1 MSVFVIYKA
10 TGTIDSGNR
19 VEGVTEDGIP
29 WIEVDATLFY
39 TGRHRPKDPLWTA
52 KDLDAMNAQ
61 FQPPTGDLDWSVPIQ
76 LDHSDSA
83 RDTQGHLRLTW
94 REKLTVDGEEREG
107 LKGRL
112 RYVGQDAVEKVK
124 AGLYRKLSLSIYLD
138 SKAIREVT
146 VTPFPQLAGATNH
159 TESEE
164 ETVNKTAAKEAPAAA
179 EQQKEP
185 DAKTFAEGSLEAFR
199 AEFAERTRKQ
209 QEQIDAQQRLIQEQG
224 KIIRFAELTRIVDK
238 YSSENKTLPSMRD
251 AELALVESLNE
262 EQLDLYHEYKKA
274 TPDLVHFGVIGS
286 QDSAEV
292 DAFKASLNG
301 AADDQAEAKRLAAT
315 YFQHSRK
322 DGAQ

>member
-1 MSVFVIYKA
+1 MSISIYRA
-10 TGTIDSGNR
+10 SGTIDPGNR
-19 VEGVTEDGIP
+19 TEGVTADGIP

-39 TGRHRPKDPLWTA
+39 AGRHRPKDPLWTTE
-52 KDLDAMNAQ
+52 DLDAMDAQ

-94 REKLTVDGEEREG
+94 REKVTIDGEEREG

-112 RYVGQDAVEKVK
+112 RYVGRDAVEKVK
-124 AGLYRKLSLSIYLD
+124 AGLYRKLSLAIYLD

-164 ETVNKTAAKEAPAAA
+164 DPMAKPATQEAPAAA

-185 DAKTFAEGSLEAFR
+185 DTKTFAEGSLEAIR

-209 QEQIDAQQRLIQEQG
+209 QEQIDAQQKLIQEQG
-224 KIIRFAELTRIVDK
+224 KVIRFTELARIVDK
-238 YSSENKTLPSMRD
+238 YSEENKTLPSMRD
-251 AELALVESLNE
+251 AELALVETLSE
-262 EQLDLYHEYKKA
+262 EQLALYHEYKKA
-274 TPDLVHFGVIGS
+274 TPDLVNFGVIGS
-286 QDSAEV
+286 QDADEV

-301 AADDQAEAKRLAAT
+301 PADDQVEAKRLAT
-315 YFQHSRK
+315 YFKQSRK
-322 DGAQ
+322 DGAE